1 MKSLLIFLF
10 IAYLGGSVL
19 AGEWH
24 VNKDAENE
32 VRFTSEVVV
41 LTFDGVTDQIDGYI
55 YWEGEE
61 MFEKNSQ
68 MQFDVDLNSVETG
81 MGKRDRDMREV
92 LKTDKWPS
100 TSFKGSIVKHSKIDS
115 NITAYDVVAKGKMFI
130 HGVENDIE
138 IPGVITVDGD
148 KIHVKVN
155 FTVLLNDYNIEAP
168 SLAAFVKVS
177 EEIILNLNFHMKD
190 VTE

>member
-1 MKSLLIFLF
+1 MKSLLILLF
-10 IAYLGGSVL
+10 IACLSGSIL

-24 VNKDAENE
+24 INKDAENE

-115 NITAYDVVAKGKMFI
+115 NVTAYNVVAKGKMFI

-155 FTVLLNDYNIEAP
+155 FMVLLNDYNIEAP